1 MNMILILITINAGIL
16 SMTGTASPEEQQ
28 EFADSLSLDD
38 LKIFNQLSSLQ
49 RKWSVA
55 RIIIFLL
62 HFASS

>member
-16 SMTGTASPEEQQ
+16 SMTGTTSPEEQQ

-38 LKIFNQLSSLQ
+38 LKIFNQPSLLQ

-55 RIIIFLL
+55 RIIIFFLR
-62 HFASS
+62 FASS

>member
-49 RKWSVA
+49 RTWSVA

>member
-16 SMTGTASPEEQQ
+16 SMTGTTSPEEQQ

-38 LKIFNQLSSLQ
+38 LKIFNQPSLLQ

-55 RIIIFLL
+55 RIIIFFLR
-62 HFASS
+62 FALS

>member
-16 SMTGTASPEEQQ
+16 SMTGTTSPEEQQ

-38 LKIFNQLSSLQ
+38 LKIFNQPSLLQ

-55 RIIIFLL
+55 RIIIFFLC
-62 HFASS
+62 FASS

>member
-1 MNMILILITINAGIL
+1 MILILITINAGIL